1 MTFREWLDNRHN
13 GKRYNGRIKSTAQA
27 MGVSTV
33 RIWHWAKFRVP
44 AERVHKLSEI
54 TGLTPHELRPDL
66 FREAA

>member
-1 MTFREWLDNRHN
+1 MTFREWLDNIHN
-13 GKRYNGRIKSTAQA
+13 GKRYNGRRKSTAQA

-44 AERVHKLSEI
+44 AERVHQLSQV

>member
-13 GKRYNGRIKSTAQA
+13 GKRYNGRRLATAKA
-27 MGVSTV
+27 MSVSTV
-33 RIWHWAKFRVP
+33 TIWKWAALRVP
-44 AERVHKLSEI
+44 AERVHQLSEV

>member
-1 MTFREWLDNRHN
+1 MTFREWLANRHN
-13 GKRYNGRIKSTAQA
+13 GKRYNGRHNTTAKA

-33 RIWHWAKFRVP
+33 TIWKWATFRVP
-44 AERVHKLSEI
+44 AERVHQLSKV